1 VDEQRSRGGARAAA
15 PSGSS
20 GAASTEAPSAS
31 SGAAAGRARPVT
43 GAVTL
48 KQVAAEAEVS
58 LATASRVLHRSGGR
72 EVRGELAERVQAA
85 AGRLGYVSNPH
96 AQALARARSSTV
108 GLIVHEVTD
117 PYFAAIAAGAMH
129 AAHAEGVMVMMA
141 ATFRDPEL
149 ELDYLGRLRAQGAR
163 GVLLA
168 GSGSTDPR
176 VSARLAEAVDAFTRD
191 GGRVAAIGARPD
203 TAVDTVVPANA
214 DGARAALAHLQ
225 GLGHRRIG
233 VVSGPETLR
242 TVRERLDGL
251 GLGAGPGTGQGAA
264 PAAPGTAPGLQIE
277 GADFTREGGRAAAR
291 RLLAADEAEPVTA
304 IIALNDLMAAG
315 VLAAARETGRAV
327 PDELSVVGFDDLPFA
342 ADLEPALTTVRLP
355 LRAMGERAMELLL
368 SEPEDAPRAAAVP
381 TGLVVRASTAAVP
394 RPAPRR
400 STRD

>member
-1 VDEQRSRGGARAAA
+1 MDEQRSRGGVSPAV
-15 PSGSS
+15 S
-20 GAASTEAPSAS
+20 
-31 SGAAAGRARPVT
+31 RARPVT

-108 GLIVHEVTD
+108 GLIVHDVTD

-149 ELDYLGRLRAQGAR
+149 ELEYLSRLRAQGAR

-168 GSGSTDPR
+168 GSASTQAR
-176 VSARLAEAVDAFTRD
+176 VSERLAESIAAFARE
-191 GGRVAAIGARPD
+191 GGRVAAIGARPE
-203 TAVDTVVPANA
+203 ANVDAVVPENA
-214 DGARAALAHLQ
+214 AGATAALEHLRAR
-225 GLGHRRIG
+225 GHQHIA
-233 VVSGPETLR
+233 VVAGPATLL

-251 GLGAGPGTGQGAA
+251 GR
-264 PAAPGTAPGLQIE
+264 GLRVVE
-277 GADFTREGGRAAAR
+277 ADFTREGGRRAALELFTSAP
-291 RLLAADEAEPVTA
+291 ETTA

-315 VLAAARETGRAV
+315 VLAAAAEAGRRV
-327 PDELSVVGFDDLPFA
+327 PRDLSVIGFDDLPFA
-342 ADLEPALTTVRLP
+342 ADLNPALTTVRLP
-355 LRAMGERAMELLL
+355 LREMGETAMKLLL
-368 SEPEDAPRAAAVP
+368 SSAVDPEQDPEARVVP
-381 TGLVVRASTAAVP
+381 MPTELVVRGSTAA
-394 RPAPRR
+394 PA
-400 STRD
+400 SS